1 MNTILEEHQL
11 IFSREHQLTT
21 IREMEIIEHVLFVE
35 IFGLELASPFHSSLN
50 FDFLKANTTSLHS
63 IDVDGFGIC
72 FEICKKCSKM
82 RSLNIPSL

>member
-35 IFGLELASPFHSSLN
+35 IFGLELS
-50 FDFLKANTTSLHS
+50 
-63 IDVDGFGIC
+63 
-72 FEICKKCSKM
+72 
-82 RSLNIPSL
+82 